1 MRLRGEETMI
11 QILYISVATDPMSSE
26 ELVRLLQQCRESN
39 ASKGVTGMLLYGN
52 ATFLQVLEGD
62 EEVIEELLE
71 KIRRDPRH
79 RDLQVLYRKK
89 IEQRQYSDWSMG
101 FKRISNK
108 ELAQVEGLRYFN
120 ENDFNSSY
128 LTEHNDVVLSLMDH
142 FRKQRF
148 KAIGQSELGLDED
161 DPLINR
167 LHLIIRGA
175 VRVLAVLMVFTIIWG
190 VVDVISVL
198 YNEVLRPS
206 AEEMRAQDII
216 VVFGAFLAVL
226 IAIEIFMNITLY
238 LKDDVVHIKL
248 VVATALMAIARKVII
263 FDFEKIEP
271 HYIWATGVV
280 VLSLGIV
287 YWLMDRKTIWGSNE
301 KKH

>member
-1 MRLRGEETMI
+1 MI

-39 ASKGVTGMLLYGN
+39 ASRGVTGMLLYGN

-62 EEVIEELLE
+62 EEVIEDLLE

-108 ELAQVEGLRYFN
+108 ELAQVEGLKYFN